1 MVNRWVVVVS
11 ISLVLASCVGHRA
24 PVEPPAAQASR
35 RPIATP
41 ETAATWT
48 RATATHATPTSTPTR
63 DARRPFVLRAAP
75 WGGPLDTLIGHLPV
89 SVSVA
94 IGGRLRFSHLG
105 SVPRAPASNEKLL
118 LSMALLSRFGPDS
131 RIATTVE
138 AGRPIRH
145 HILHGNAWIVG
156 HGDPELDDGAV
167 ERLAEALSRDGV
179 RRIEGSVIGDTSM
192 FRRDRWAP
200 GWHRIALSF
209 ISIPTAL
216 TFDANADVNGFV
228 FAPERRAAA
237 ALTDDLERLG
247 VDVTGAP
254 RAGAAPRPA
263 TAVARV
269 RSARLVRIL
278 RDQNTNSINLDAEV
292 LGKRLATLTFHA
304 PASIAD
310 GARAIRRW
318 AARRGVRVVAR
329 DASGLS
335 YANRVTTDGMVRL
348 LSLADRAPWGRAL
361 RSTLARP
368 GLGTL
373 RDRLAGIDVRA
384 KTGTL
389 LEGVS
394 ALSGWVRRASG
405 GWAVFSILSAG
416 MATDEAVSIEDNVV
430 RFLAVRA

>member
-1 MVNRWVVVVS
+1 M
-11 ISLVLASCVGHRA
+11 A
-24 PVEPPAAQASR
+24 P
-35 RPIATP
+35 
-41 ETAATWT
+41 
-48 RATATHATPTSTPTR
+48 RATLATTSVAPSGTPSSPTPTQ
-63 DARRPFVLRAAP
+63 RRPFALHAAP
-75 WGGPLDTLIGHLPV
+75 WTGALAALIGDRPV

-118 LSMALLSRFGPDS
+118 LSMALLARFGPDA
-131 RIATTVE
+131 RIVTAVE
-138 AGRPIRH
+138 AARPIRH
-145 HILHGNAWIVG
+145 HVLRGNAWVVG
-156 HGDPELDDGAV
+156 HGDPELDDAAI
-167 ERLAEALSRDGV
+167 ERLAQALADAGV
-179 RRIEGSVIGDTSM
+179 RGIDGSVVGDTST
-192 FRRDRWAP
+192 FRRDRWAL

-216 TFDANADVNGFV
+216 TFDANADASGFV
-228 FAPERRAAA
+228 FDPERRAAA

-254 RAGAAPRPA
+254 RAGAAPRRA
-263 TAVARV
+263 TAMARV
-269 RSARLVRIL
+269 RSMPLVRIL
-278 RDQNTNSINLDAEV
+278 RDQNTDSINLDAEV
-292 LGKRLATLTFHA
+292 LGKRLGALTFHTR
-304 PASIAD
+304 ASIAD

-318 AARRGVRVVAR
+318 AARHGVRVVAR

-348 LSLADRAPWGRAL
+348 LSLAERAPWGAAL

-389 LEGVS
+389 LDGVS
-394 ALSGWVRRASG
+394 ALSGWVRRANG
-405 GWAVFSILSAG
+405 GWAAFSILSTG
-416 MATDEAVSIEDNVV
+416 MTKDEAVAIEDEVV
-430 RFLAVRA
+430 RFLALRA